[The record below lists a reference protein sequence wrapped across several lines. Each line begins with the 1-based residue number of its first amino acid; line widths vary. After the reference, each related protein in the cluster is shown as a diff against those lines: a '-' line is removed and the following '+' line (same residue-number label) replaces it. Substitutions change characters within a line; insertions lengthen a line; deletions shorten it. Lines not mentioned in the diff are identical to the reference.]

1 MQKPKNRNGRPSS
14 PLKAAM
20 ALWAERRIPVSHLPS
35 EAPDSVYEPLEEAA
49 SEAEQGFASESSRD
63 WQEFRLK
70 FETALWANS
79 DYDYDFT
86 AYWIEGLAADVR
98 RLAGPMS

>member
-49 SEAEQGFASESSRD
+49 SEAEQGFASELSRD

-70 FETALWANS
+70 NS
-79 DYDYDFT
+79 
-86 AYWIEGLAADVR
+86 R
-98 RLAGPMS
+98 RPFGPTQTTTTTLRLTGSKGWRLMSGASPAP